1 MNGFRMN
8 IAPDRDKIPATL
20 VPSSD
25 VTKKCNLCHR
35 GHIHD
40 PLGAGKLYK
49 IAGSCV
55 HFFCMLFS
63 EDSEQ
68 IGGKIFCQATGT
80 WDLGPGTWDLGNK
93 NREYPQSQEMTV
105 KSHGPPPTPQLLPMK
120 EHSHN
125 KVPLVRMS

>member
-1 MNGFRMN
+1 MN

-80 WDLGPGTWDLGNK
+80 WDLGLGTWDLGI
-93 NREYPQSQEMTV
+93 EYRIES
-105 KSHGPPPTPQLLPMK
+105 TPSP
-120 EHSHN
+120 
-125 KVPLVRMS
+125 RI